1 MDTKKIRI
9 KELVEKLNEASR
21 TYYQGTDEI
30 MSNYEYDKLYDE
42 LVALEQETGIVL
54 ADSPTMHVGYEV
66 VSNLE
71 KERHEKRMLSLD
83 KTKDVEVLREFI
95 KGQKSILSWKMDGL
109 TVVLTYRDG
118 ELFKAVTRGNGE
130 VGEVI
135 TPNAKA
141 FKNVPLKIP
150 YKGELII
157 RGEAIITYEDFKRI
171 NDEIPEE
178 SDKYKNPRNLCSG
191 SVRQLNSE
199 ITAKRSVRMY
209 VFSLVKAEGVDFAN
223 SRSAQFDWLKTQGF
237 DVVEHKITDYDH
249 LAEDIA
255 EFEERIP
262 SNAFPTDGLVVLF
275 DDIAYG
281 ESLGTT
287 AKYPKDSMAFKWA
300 DEIKETKLREVIWSA
315 SRTGLLNPIAVFD
328 TVDLEGTN
336 VSRASVH
343 NVSIVKELAL
353 GIGDTITV
361 YKANMIIPQIAENLT
376 RSGSLE
382 FPKNCP
388 VCGGTAEIKAVNE
401 VESLYCTNPECPAK
415 QIKSFSLMVSRDALN
430 IEGMSEATLEKFI
443 DAGIVKDLPDLFDL
457 QSHRDAIVNM
467 EGFGEKSYDNL
478 IRETNKAKKTT
489 LPKLIYGLGIANVG
503 LSTAK
508 LICREYEGDGKA
520 LLDADIERL
529 SSIDKVGPV
538 IAGSFVDYFKDD
550 HNRQRFEKLLS
561 LLEIEEEVREGNGFE
576 GMTFVITGN
585 VEHFD
590 NRNALKDYIE
600 ARGGKVSGSVS
611 AKTTYL
617 INNDTTSGSS
627 KNKKAKELGIPIIS
641 EDDFL
646 NLG

>member
-1 MDTKKIRI
+1 MNNRARI
-9 KELVEKLNEASR
+9 KELVDKLNEASR
-21 TYYQGTDEI
+21 IYYQGTDEL
-30 MSNYEYDKLYDE
+30 MSNFEYDKLYDE
-42 LVALEQETGIVL
+42 LVSLEKETGIVL
-54 ADSPTMHVGYEV
+54 ADSPTIHVGYEV
-66 VSNLE
+66 VSNLP
-71 KERHEKRMLSLD
+71 KERHEKPMLSLD
-83 KTKDVEVLREFI
+83 KTKDIPTLQEFI
-95 KGQKSILSWKMDGL
+95 KGQKTILSWKMDGL
-109 TVVLTYRDG
+109 TIVLTYRGG
-118 ELFKAVTRGNGE
+118 ELFKGVTRGNGE

-135 TPNAKA
+135 TPNVKV
-141 FKNVPLKIP
+141 FKNLPLKIP
-150 YKGELII
+150 YTGELIL

-171 NDEIPEE
+171 NEAIDSEA
-178 SDKYKNPRNLCSG
+178 DRYKNPRNLCSG

-199 ITAKRSVRMY
+199 VTAARSVRFY
-209 VFSLVKAEGVDFAN
+209 AFSLVKAEGVDFKN
-223 SRSAQFDWLKTQGF
+223 SRNEQFNWLESQGF
-237 DVVEHKITDYDH
+237 EVVERKITDFDH
-249 LAEDIA
+249 LPDDIA
-255 EFEERIP
+255 EFEAKIP
-262 SNAFPTDGLVVLF
+262 ANAFPTDGLVVLF

-281 ESLGTT
+281 TSLGTT

-300 DEIKETKLREVIWSA
+300 DELRETKLLQVEWSA
-315 SRTGLLNPIAVFD
+315 SRTGLLNPVAIFE

-376 RSGSLE
+376 RSGNL
-382 FPKNCP
+382 PIPDTCP
-388 VCGGTAEIKAVNE
+388 VCGGRAEIRSIND
-401 VESLYCTNPECPAK
+401 VESLYCTNGDCPAK
-415 QIKSFSLMVSRDALN
+415 RIKSFSLMVSRDALN

-443 DAGIVKDLPDLFDL
+443 DAGILKDIPDLFDL
-457 QSHRDAIVNM
+457 PAHRETIVAM

-478 IRETNKAKKTT
+478 INEAEKSKHCT

-508 LICREYEGDGKA
+508 LICREYGGDALG
-520 LLDADIERL
+520 LLDADIDRL

-538 IAGSFVDYFKDD
+538 IAGSFVDYFKDEA
-550 HNRQRFEKLLS
+550 NRQRYKKLLS
-561 LLEIEEEVREGNGFE
+561 IVEIEKEEAAGSRFA

-590 NRNALKDYIE
+590 NRNALKDFIE
-600 ARGGKVSGSVS
+600 SEGGKVSGSVS

-617 INNDTTSGSS
+617 INNDTASGST

-646 NLG
+646 KL

>member
-237 DVVEHKITDYDH
+237 DVVEHKYTDYDH

-382 FPKNCP
+382 FPKICP
-388 VCGGTAEIKAVNE
+388 VCGGTAEIKAINE

-430 IEGMSEATLEKFI
+430 IEGLSEATLEKFI

-508 LICREYEGDGKA
+508 LICREYQGDGQA

-538 IAGSFVDYFKDD
+538 IAGSFVDYFKDE

-585 VEHFD
+585 MEHFD

-641 EDDFL
+641 EEDFL

>member
-1 MDTKKIRI
+1 MDKRARI

-21 TYYQGTDEI
+21 IYYQGTDEI
-30 MSNYEYDKLYDE
+30 MSNFEYDKLYDE
-42 LVALEQETGIVL
+42 LVALEKETGIVL
-54 ADSPTMHVGYEV
+54 ADSPTINVGYEV
-66 VSNLE
+66 VSNLA
-71 KERHEKRMLSLD
+71 KERHEKPMLSLD
-83 KTKDVEVLREFI
+83 KTKDVSVLQEFI
-95 KGQKSILSWKMDGL
+95 KGQRTLLSWKMDGL
-109 TVVLTYRDG
+109 TIVLTYREG
-118 ELFKAVTRGNGE
+118 KLYKAVTRGNGE

-135 TPNAKA
+135 TPNART
-141 FKNVPLKIP
+141 FKNLPLQIP
-150 YKGELII
+150 YSGELIL
-157 RGEAIITYEDFKRI
+157 RGEAIITYDDFKRI
-171 NDEIPEE
+171 NESIASEE
-178 SDKYKNPRNLCSG
+178 DRYKNPRNLCSG

-199 ITAKRSVRMY
+199 VTAARSVRFY
-209 VFSLVKAEGVDFAN
+209 AFSLVKADNVDFGN
-223 SRSAQFDWLKTQGF
+223 SRNEQFNWLESQGF
-237 DVVEHKITDYDH
+237 EVVERKLTDYDH
-249 LAEDIA
+249 LPGDIL
-255 EFEERIP
+255 EFEAKIP
-262 SNAFPTDGLVVLF
+262 VNPFPTDGLVVLF

-281 ESLGTT
+281 MSLGTT

-300 DEIKETKLREVIWSA
+300 DELRETRLLSVEWSA
-315 SRTGLLNPIAVFD
+315 SRTGLLNPVAIFE

-343 NVSIVKELAL
+343 NVSIVKELEL

-376 RSGSLE
+376 RSGNL
-382 FPKNCP
+382 PIPDICP
-388 VCGGTAEIKAVNE
+388 VCGGATEIRKVNE

-415 QIKSFSLMVSRDALN
+415 RIKSFSLMVSRDSLN

-443 DAGIVKDLPDLFDL
+443 DAGILKDIPDLFDL
-457 QSHRDAIVNM
+457 SAHRDIIVNM

-478 IRETNKAKKTT
+478 IKETEKAKKTT

-508 LICREYEGDGKA
+508 LICREYDG
-520 LLDADIERL
+520 DADALINADEERL

-538 IAGSFVDYFKDD
+538 IAGSFVEYFKNES
-550 HNRQRFEKLLS
+550 NRQRFIKLTEILDIQAEEKAGS
-561 LLEIEEEVREGNGFE
+561 RFA

-600 ARGGKVSGSVS
+600 SEGGKVSGSVS

-617 INNDTTSGSS
+617 INNDTASNST
-627 KNKKAKELGIPIIS
+627 KNKKAKELGIPILS

-646 NLG
+646 NLT